1 MINLSSDTQT
11 KPTAEM
17 RATMMNPE
25 VGDEQAGTDPTVNA
39 LLEKTAD
46 LLGKE
51 AALFLPTGTMCNLVA
66 VKTHTRPGQ
75 TILVDHLAH
84 VLRMET
90 GGASLASGVIVET
103 LPSEFGQFT
112 AQAVKDALWPRSN
125 YSPPATLLCVEQTH
139 NFGGGSVWT
148 LEELTAVSETARD
161 LEMAVHMD
169 GARLMNAVVA
179 SGNSAADF
187 SAVCDTVWL
196 DFTKGLG
203 APIGAVLAG
212 TADFINRARRYKH
225 MFGGAMRQAGIAA
238 AGCIYALDH
247 HVDRLAEDHA
257 NMQLLAGGLRQV
269 PGLIVPDRV
278 DTNILFFEVAAEG
291 MDAALFEA
299 AMREYDVQMVRL
311 GERLRMV
318 THLDVSQQEIA
329 EAVAAAGEV
338 MALAAV

>member
-1 MINLSSDTQT
+1 
-11 KPTAEM
+11 M
-17 RATMMNPE
+17 REAMMNAE

-39 LLEKTAD
+39 LLEKTAE

-66 VKTHTRPGQ
+66 VKTHTQPGQ
-75 TILVDHLAH
+75 TILVDHLGH

-90 GGASLASGVIVET
+90 GGAALASGVIVET

-112 AQAVKDALWPRSN
+112 PQAVKDALWPRSN

-148 LEELTAVSETARD
+148 IEALTAVSETAR
-161 LEMAVHMD
+161 ENGMPVHMD

-179 SGNSAADF
+179 SETPAAAF
-187 SAVCDTVWL
+187 SAVCDSVWI

-203 APIGAVLAG
+203 APMGAVLAG
-212 TADFINRARRYKH
+212 QADFIERARRYKH
-225 MFGGAMRQAGIAA
+225 LFGGAMRQAGIAA

-278 DTNILFFEVAAEG
+278 DTNILFFEVAAES
-291 MDAALFEA
+291 MDATVFEA
-299 AMREYDVQMVRL
+299 AMREYGVQMVRL

-318 THLDVSQQEIA
+318 THLDVSRQEIA

>member
-17 RATMMNPE
+17 RATMMNAE

-90 GGASLASGVIVET
+90 GGAALASGVIVET

-125 YSPPATLLCVEQTH
+125 
-139 NFGGGSVWT
+139 
-148 LEELTAVSETARD
+148 
-161 LEMAVHMD
+161 
-169 GARLMNAVVA
+169 
-179 SGNSAADF
+179 
-187 SAVCDTVWL
+187 
-196 DFTKGLG
+196 
-203 APIGAVLAG
+203 
-212 TADFINRARRYKH
+212 
-225 MFGGAMRQAGIAA
+225 
-238 AGCIYALDH
+238 
-247 HVDRLAEDHA
+247 
-257 NMQLLAGGLRQV
+257 
-269 PGLIVPDRV
+269 
-278 DTNILFFEVAAEG
+278 
-291 MDAALFEA
+291 
-299 AMREYDVQMVRL
+299 
-311 GERLRMV
+311 
-318 THLDVSQQEIA
+318 
-329 EAVAAAGEV
+329 
-338 MALAAV
+338 